1 MRKLVACL
9 VLLCSFISK
18 ANSQVKDEDSL
29 LNIMQQQ
36 AMKMA
41 QFLLKDDYRSFTRFT
56 YPKLVQISGGYNEM
70 ATLIEKEISE
80 MKKQGFKIDDIK
92 VDSPSHIFRN
102 GKELQCTALQHLY
115 MTVQNKR
122 ILSTSS
128 LIAFSSDNG
137 SNWTFLDANNKTIET
152 IKKIVPNLSPQIVI
166 PKQRP
171 PVELEIKN

>member
-1 MRKLVACL
+1 MRKLVVCI
-9 VLLCSFISK
+9 VLLGSF
-18 ANSQVKDEDSL
+18 AAGAYCQVKDEDSML
-29 LNIMQQQ
+29 VTMQQQ

-41 QFLLKDDYRSFTRFT
+41 QALLKEDYKTFTKFT

-70 ATLIEKEISE
+70 ATLIEKEISG
-80 MKKQGFKIDDIK
+80 MKKQGFKIDDVK

-115 MTVQNKR
+115 MTVQSKKVM
-122 ILSTSS
+122 STSS

-137 SNWTFLDANNKTIET
+137 LNWTFLDANNKAIET

-171 PVELEIKN
+171 PMELN

>member
-1 MRKLVACL
+1 MRKLVACIIL
-9 VLLCSFISK
+9 FSSFVMVGY
-18 ANSQVKDEDSL
+18 SQVKDEDTL

-41 QFLLKDDYRSFTRFT
+41 QALLKEDYRAFTKFT

-70 ATLIEKEISE
+70 ATLIEKEISG

-102 GKELQCTALQHLY
+102 GKELQCTVLQHLY
-115 MTVQNKR
+115 MTVQSKKVM
-122 ILSTSS
+122 STSS

-137 SNWTFLDANNKTIET
+137 LNWTFLDANNKPIET
-152 IKKIVPNLSPQIVI
+152 IKKIAPNLSSQIVI

-171 PVELEIKN
+171 PVELN

>member
-1 MRKLVACL
+1 MRRLVACIIL
-9 VLLCSFISK
+9 FSSFVTVGY
-18 ANSQVKDEDSL
+18 SQVKDEDTL

-41 QFLLKDDYRSFTRFT
+41 QALLKEDYRAFTKFT

-70 ATLIEKEISE
+70 ATMIEKEISG

-115 MTVQNKR
+115 MTVQSKKVM
-122 ILSTSS
+122 STSS

-137 SNWTFLDANNKTIET
+137 FNWTFLDANNKPIET
-152 IKKIVPNLSPQIVI
+152 IKKIAPNLSPQIVI

-171 PVELEIKN
+171 PVELN

>member
-1 MRKLVACL
+1 MRKLVVCL
-9 VLLCSFISK
+9 VLLNAFI
-18 ANSQVKDEDSL
+18 AGAYSQVKDEDSL
-29 LNIMQQQ
+29 LSTMQQQ

-41 QFLLKDDYRSFTRFT
+41 QALLKEDYRAFTKFT

-70 ATLIEKEISE
+70 ATLIEKEISG

-102 GKELQCTALQHLY
+102 GKELQCTVLQHLY
-115 MTVQNKR
+115 MTVQSKKVM
-122 ILSTSS
+122 STSS

-137 SNWTFLDANNKTIET
+137 LNWTFLDANNKAIET
-152 IKKIVPNLSPQIVI
+152 IRKIAPNLSPQIVI

-171 PVELEIKN
+171 PMELK